1 MQQKLIN
8 CILSKTKKIFAPFTP
23 RLVKH
28 KSVNHKGYFMIH
40 HDPTMSLTPIG
51 WFLMMS
57 LMSWISEDK
66 FQMAF
71 ESKLIIFLHFLDKQ
85 CVQQKWLELGQDPVD
100 LKSTATAVAVTKKFF
115 LPLYGTTAVVLGA
128 TAIAVVVQR

>member
-1 MQQKLIN
+1 
-8 CILSKTKKIFAPFTP
+8 
-23 RLVKH
+23 
-28 KSVNHKGYFMIH
+28 
-40 HDPTMSLTPIG
+40 
-51 WFLMMS
+51 
-57 LMSWISEDK
+57 
-66 FQMAF
+66 MAF